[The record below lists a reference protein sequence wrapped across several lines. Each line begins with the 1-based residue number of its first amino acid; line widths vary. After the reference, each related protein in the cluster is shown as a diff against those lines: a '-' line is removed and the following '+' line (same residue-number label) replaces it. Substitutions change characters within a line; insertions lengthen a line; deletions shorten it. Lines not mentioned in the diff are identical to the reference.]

1 MKLFITLIVSMC
13 LAIIS
18 PAQNNVDTVV
28 NKLIDVMGGREKLLA
43 INTIRKTGN
52 IEFSGQK
59 IPIIYYAV
67 NKVAE
72 RTEFTFNGMTGYN
85 ILTKDSGY
93 NFSPFAGQT
102 SPENMTAEDVKLSQD
117 DIDLQGVLIDY
128 KSKGYTIELL
138 ENEDVDGV
146 DAVQLK
152 INIAPGKTLFYFI
165 DPSNYYI
172 IRIKNVTT
180 SNGQQNTNTTDFY
193 NFKKT
198 KEGVLFAYTFDNI
211 TYDSI
216 ELNVPIDP
224 KLFKPSK

>member
-1 MKLFITLIVSMC
+1 MILIIFLFAFLQS
-13 LAIIS
+13 S
-18 PAQNNVDTVV
+18 AQNNADVVV
-28 NKLIDVMGGREKLLA
+28 NKVIEVIGGREKLLA
-43 INTIRKTGN
+43 INSIKKTGN

-59 IPIIYYAV
+59 IPLTFYAV

-93 NFSPFAGQT
+93 NFSPFAGQI
-102 SPENMTAEDVKLSQD
+102 SPENMTPDDVKLSQD
-117 DIDLQGVLIDY
+117 ELDLPGVLVDY

-138 ENEDVDGV
+138 ENDDVDGV
-146 DAVQLK
+146 DAIQLK
-152 INIAPGKTLFYFI
+152 INVTSHKTLFYFI

-172 IRIKNVTT
+172 IRKKSVTI
-180 SNGQQNTNTTDFY
+180 SNGQENSNTTDFY

-198 KEGVLFAYTFDNI
+198 KEGVLFPYTFDNI

-216 ELNVPIDP
+216 DLNVPIDP
-224 KLFKPSK
+224 QLFKPVR

>member
-1 MKLFITLIVSMC
+1 MKLFILLVISMC

-18 PAQNNVDTVV
+18 PAQDNVDTVV

-43 INTIRKTGN
+43 INSIKKTGN

-72 RTEFTFNGMTGYN
+72 RTEFTFSGMTGYN

-117 DIDLQGVLIDY
+117 DIDLQGVLVDY

-146 DAVQLK
+146 DAIQLK
-152 INIAPGKTLFYFI
+152 INIAPHKTLFYFI

-198 KEGVLFAYTFDNI
+198 KGRRIICLYF
-211 TYDSI
+211 
-216 ELNVPIDP
+216 
-224 KLFKPSK
+224 